1 MLIKYA
7 SLAPYVTAFGVIIA
21 FVQIFRSNT
30 QQRVIFEGS
39 INKEYRDIIQRIPYK
54 ALINEDIG
62 LVEIDAV
69 NNEIYN
75 YMDLCNEQVYLRIS
89 NRVCK
94 KTWNNWQE
102 GMRTNFE
109 LKTFND
115 TLTEV
120 FEKLPSNFN
129 ELQRVKALDFSTD
142 PKQWKIYDYFSNWIL
157 ACLVLLILD

>member
-1 MLIKYA
+1 MLLIMRYI
-7 SLAPYVTAFGVIIA
+7 TIWII
-21 FVQIFRSNT
+21 
-30 QQRVIFEGS
+30 
-39 INKEYRDIIQRIPYK
+39 
-54 ALINEDIG
+54 
-62 LVEIDAV
+62 
-69 NNEIYN
+69 
-75 YMDLCNEQVYLRIS
+75 CNEQVYLRIS